1 MGLGFFEAVVELQM
15 RETDPHKAQSLRM
28 TLKNLILP
36 EGGGMGGRFKI
47 LVQGKGVAAPE
58 LLCSRK
64 IRDIGVP
71 PGVL

>member
-1 MGLGFFEAVVELQM
+1 
-15 RETDPHKAQSLRM
+15 M